1 MRVNAHPNDSL
12 RKNSHRLSQVT
23 GLDLDCG
30 AYYPDSLQ
38 NAVMQ
43 GEVAETEIDDQRR
56 VVLLKNGVPCRYAT
70 PLDDISSYGEVIYEM
85 GCGEMACW
93 NDSLIFPAT
102 EAAKKAGVT
111 MLLMEGGQGIAGVVF
126 GKYNPGGRL
135 PLAWYESSY
144 VDMLPMTSMPLRP
157 VDSFGYPGRK
167 YKFYNGSIVY
177 PFGYGLSCMEFKN
190 ELASPAE
197 ASLYTSEG
205 DKDGSEVVL
214 VCSKPPDGISGTHAK
229 QVIGFERVFVA
240 AGKSNKVRFSLNAC
254 KSLSIVDTTG
264 YKVLPSGVH
273 KITVGDGDL
282 LFFCEIELQPLASSH
297 AHVFADRLPNMSSI
311 PRYMVYEYTAST
323 RANHKI

>member
-1 MRVNAHPNDSL
+1 MGVL
-12 RKNSHRLSQVT
+12 LSNHLARIMFAQHI
-23 GLDLDCG
+23 
-30 AYYPDSLQ
+30 
-38 NAVMQ
+38 
-43 GEVAETEIDDQRR
+43 EVAAEAAREG

-111 MLLMEGGQGIAGVVF
+111 LLLMGGQGIAGVVF

-144 VDMLPMTSMPLRP
+144 VDMLPMTPMPLRP
-157 VDSFGYPGRK
+157 VDSFGYPGRT

-177 PFGYGLSCMEFKN
+177 PFGYGLSCTEFKN

-197 ASLYTSEG
+197 ASLDIKLNRYQQCHDLNYTSEGYRQSCPAVFVDDLSCDSQFEFEVTVQNIG

-229 QVIGFERVFVA
+229 QVIGFERVFLA
-240 AGKSNKVRFSLNAC
+240 AGKSNKVE
-254 KSLSIVDTTG
+254 I
-264 YKVLPSGVH
+264 
-273 KITVGDGDL
+273 
-282 LFFCEIELQPLASSH
+282 FF
-297 AHVFADRLPNMSSI
+297 
-311 PRYMVYEYTAST
+311 
-323 RANHKI
+323 